1 MTWEGFRTRTEA
13 LLWSTCS
20 KLLRRSQQL
29 NLLTLEKDTASSL
42 GLNLE
47 GFNQRIKIH
56 EHLANNILEHLAQ
69 QHQAISPRPPNA
81 DAVANCHRQN
91 ELLKAEL
98 ATTRKAH
105 DASATTTPPTMPA
118 VNTPSSSRPSE
129 SVTSSA
135 ILPMASAAAV
145 DGKSFDKNFAKSP
158 VLNSLHGRSPRPPH
172 DKKQDDPMLAATDSA
187 HHALPSPSDQS
198 SPQETLEHYTWKS
211 PTPRLFVKHAPT
223 TSTPTSLLKWAN
235 HPTRLNA
242 SRDLE
247 PRAVLLQQAP
257 QRVANG
263 DAASFPSMAA
273 MWGLEPGCI
282 TKLADKALCI
292 LIVTARTLA

>member
-20 KLLRRSQQL
+20 KLLRRSQPL
-29 NLLTLEKDTASSL
+29 NLLTLEKDTANSL

-47 GFNQRIKIH
+47 NLHQRIKIH

-81 DAVANCHRQN
+81 DAVANCHSLQRQN

-98 ATTRKAH
+98 AATRKAH
-105 DASATTTPPTMPA
+105 DASATTTLPTMPA
-118 VNTPSSSRPSE
+118 VATPSPSRPSG
-129 SVTSSA
+129 SLTSSA
-135 ILPMASAAAV
+135 FLPMASAAAV
-145 DGKSFDKNFAKSP
+145 DGKSFDKNFVKSP
-158 VLNSLHGRSPRPPH
+158 IVNSLHGRSPRPPH
-172 DKKQDDPMLAATDSA
+172 DKKQDDPTLAATDS
-187 HHALPSPSDQS
+187 
-198 SPQETLEHYTWKS
+198 TLLEYYTWRS
-211 PTPRLFVKHAPT
+211 PMPRLFAKHAPT
-223 TSTPTSLLKWAN
+223 TSTPASVLKWAN
-235 HPTRLNA
+235 HPRRLNA

-247 PRAVLLQQAP
+247 PRAVLLQQAR

-263 DAASFPSMAA
+263 DAASFLSMAT
-273 MWGLEPGCI
+273 MWGLEPGYI
-282 TKLADKALCI
+282 TKLADKALCV